1 MKSYEKEDWDN
12 MCFHELLRAI
22 STAWAYDED
31 RNKVREIMKK
41 LLTRDENNDWPLGEF
56 REEKQKDEV
65 LREMA
70 DDSNRCWSTAKE
82 TSPWRSP
89 TSSERLLA
97 SHSRSWTM
105 SSDSDKGNSFSET
118 CTASLSGTWGSI

>member
-12 MCFHELLRAI
+12 MC
-22 STAWAYDED
+22 WAYDED

-70 DDSNRCWSTAKE
+70 DNSNRCWSTAKE

-97 SHSRSWTM
+97 SNSRSWTM
-105 SSDSDKGNSFSET
+105 SSDSDKGNSFSKK